1 MATGKLDGYPGT
13 MKRAQHPARR
23 IAPNHSKIGSPQPRW
38 RDGLLMGSLGVLAF
52 SGTLPATRIAV
63 PAFGPEIITGVRI
76 EIAAALGLL
85 TLALAG
91 QWRFPDRKYWPGIL
105 WTGFGLAVGYPLF
118 VALALQHV
126 PAAHGAVV
134 IGLAPAV
141 TALIAV
147 IRANERPPLIFWMA
161 CLIGIGAVLVFA
173 VRQGG
178 GSLRLADG
186 WLILAM
192 LSVGIAYVEGGR
204 IARELGGMTTLCWA
218 MIALAPIVAIP
229 LGIALWSHGWQA
241 PIPQA
246 AWTGL
251 WYSGVVSMFLGS
263 AAWYRGLA
271 AGGIARIG
279 QLNLMQPMLAL
290 LWSALLLGE
299 SVTGDTL
306 FFAAVILAAMVTCI
320 RSRVTP
326 GLPGCAPRAPN
337 RLVYRR
343 RWRPRR
349 REAPPDE

>member
-1 MATGKLDGYPGT
+1 M
-13 MKRAQHPARR
+13 
-23 IAPNHSKIGSPQPRW
+23 
-38 RDGLLMGSLGVLAF
+38 LAF

-63 PAFGPEIITGVRI
+63 PAFGPTIITGVRI

-85 TLALAG
+85 ALVLTG
-91 QWRFPDRKYWPGIL
+91 QCRLPDRRYWPGIL
-105 WTGFGLAVGYPLF
+105 WTGFGLAIGYPLF

-134 IGLAPAV
+134 IGVAPAV

-147 IRANERPPLIFWMA
+147 IRAGERPPLIFWLA
-161 CLIGIGAVLVFA
+161 CLLGIGAVLVFA
-173 VRQGG
+173 ARQGG
-178 GSLRLADG
+178 GALGLADG

-204 IARELGGMTTLCWA
+204 ISRELGGTATLCWA
-218 MIALAPIVAIP
+218 MIALAPFVAVP
-229 LGIALWSHGWQA
+229 LGIALWSHGWQE
-241 PIPQA
+241 PIPAA

-279 QLNLMQPMLAL
+279 QLNLVQPMLAL
-290 LWSALLLGE
+290 LWSALFLGE
-299 SVTGDTL
+299 IVTAETL
-306 FFAAVILAAMVTCI
+306 FFAAVIVAAMVICI
-320 RSRVTP
+320 RTRVTP
-326 GLPGCAPRAPN
+326 GLPVSARPVPSRPAC
-337 RLVYRR
+337 RR
-343 RWRPRR
+343 RWQLRR

>member
-1 MATGKLDGYPGT
+1 
-13 MKRAQHPARR
+13 
-23 IAPNHSKIGSPQPRW
+23 
-38 RDGLLMGSLGVLAF
+38 MGGLGVLAF

-63 PAFGPEIITGVRI
+63 PSFGPAIITGVRI

-85 TLALAG
+85 ALVLTG
-91 QWRFPDRKYWPGIL
+91 RWRLPDRRYWPGIL

-118 VALALQHV
+118 IALALQHV

-134 IGLAPAV
+134 IGIAPAV

-161 CLIGIGAVLVFA
+161 CLLGIGTVLVFA
-173 VRQGG
+173 VRQSGD
-178 GSLRLADG
+178 SLRFADG
-186 WLILAM
+186 WLVLAM

-204 IARELGGMTTLCWA
+204 ISRELGGMTTLCWA
-218 MIALAPIVAIP
+218 MIALAPIVAVP
-229 LGIALWSHGWQA
+229 LGVAVWRHDWHE
-241 PIPQA
+241 PIPPA

-279 QLNLMQPMLAL
+279 QLNLVQPMLAL

-299 SVTGDTL
+299 RVTGDTV
-306 FFAAVILAAMVTCI
+306 FFAAIIVAAMVTCI

-326 GLPGCAPRAPN
+326 DLSGSAPPAPGRPAC
-337 RLVYRR
+337 RR
-343 RWRPRR
+343 RWLPLRKESR
-349 REAPPDE
+349 PDE